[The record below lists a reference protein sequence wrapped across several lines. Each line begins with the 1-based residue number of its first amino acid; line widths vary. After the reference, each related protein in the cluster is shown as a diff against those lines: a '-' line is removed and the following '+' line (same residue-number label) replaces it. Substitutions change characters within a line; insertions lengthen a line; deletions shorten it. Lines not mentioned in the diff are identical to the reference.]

1 MLHLLAKTKYN
12 KLSNVSSFN
21 VAVHYLPY
29 YLNIIGKIH
38 YKLKVVY
45 RNINNKK
52 KFQTIIQKNLYSTF
66 LTYIFYPKK
75 ITYVGIFLVFPIP
88 QSCHEQGILDIG
100 QD

>member
-52 KFQTIIQKNLYSTF
+52 KLKL
-66 LTYIFYPKK
+66 
-75 ITYVGIFLVFPIP
+75 
-88 QSCHEQGILDIG
+88 
-100 QD
+100 